1 MEHEE
6 LLHRCFRCGW
16 CKFPTNFTDINCPS
30 YLKYRFE
37 TYSPGGRM
45 WLIRAYLN
53 GEIKL
58 TPRLYE
64 IIFSCATCRNCVEAC
79 AIPKIKDYLVD
90 IIVAARHELVG
101 GGVIPP
107 SVRKYFMGINNYGNA
122 FARPASERMNWAKGL
137 PIPIYDGHEFL
148 LYVGDE
154 GAFDEVGARMA
165 RSVASWMLAAG
176 ISFGVLGE
184 VEIADGNDVKAL
196 GEKDLFERVA
206 RENIGKFN
214 TAGVKKIITL
224 SPHAFNTM
232 KNDYHTLGGDFA
244 VYHYTQVMDRRRGA
258 SKAGAFNTR
267 VAYHD
272 PCYLGRWN
280 QEYLAPR
287 NILQSVKGLK
297 LIELDRAMGNALCCG
312 GGGGNYYT
320 DILGSGA
327 ESSARSRIREA
338 GNTGVDIVAVSCPIC
353 YKMLDDALR
362 DEGLV
367 ERMKVMEISEVLAVA
382 GDA

>member
-16 CKFPTNFTDINCPS
+16 CKLPTNFADINCPS

-58 TPRLYE
+58 TPRLQE
-64 IIFSCATCRNCVEAC
+64 IIFSCTTCRNCVEAC

-107 SVRKYFMGINNYGNA
+107 TARKYFMGINNYGNA
-122 FARPASERMNWAKGL
+122 FARHANERMDWVKSL
-137 PIPIYDGHEFL
+137 PIPIYGGHEYL

-165 RSVASWMLAAG
+165 RSVASWMLATG

-184 VEIADGNDVKAL
+184 AEITDGNDVKAL
-196 GEKDLFERVA
+196 GEKDLFEHVA
-206 RENIGKFN
+206 QENIGKFN

-232 KNDYHTLGGDFA
+232 KSDYPALGGAFA

-258 SKAGAFNTR
+258 KTGAFNAR

-297 LIELDRAMGNALCCG
+297 LIELDRAMSNALCCG

-327 ESSARSRIREA
+327 DSPARNRIREA
-338 GNTGVDIVAVSCPIC
+338 GNAGVEIIAVSCPIC
-353 YKMLDDALR
+353 YKMLDDALK
-362 DEGLV
+362 DEGL
-367 ERMKVMEISEVLAVA
+367 EDRMKVMEISEILTAA